1 MHKESIFLIGP
12 MGSGKSS
19 VGKVLADRMSYHFVD
34 SDHVIEDKTGVSIP
48 MIFDIEGE
56 VGFRERERQALDEL
70 TQMSETVLATGGG
83 AILNQDNRKHLR
95 SRGFVVYL
103 KSSVDTLVQRT
114 KHDRNRPLLQ
124 SADPRKILTEILEQ
138 REALYMDVADLIIE
152 TERAAIHKVVN
163 EIIEKLVKENIT

>member
-1 MHKESIFLIGP
+1 MYKESIFLIGP

-138 REALYMDVADLIIE
+138 REPLYMDVADLIIE